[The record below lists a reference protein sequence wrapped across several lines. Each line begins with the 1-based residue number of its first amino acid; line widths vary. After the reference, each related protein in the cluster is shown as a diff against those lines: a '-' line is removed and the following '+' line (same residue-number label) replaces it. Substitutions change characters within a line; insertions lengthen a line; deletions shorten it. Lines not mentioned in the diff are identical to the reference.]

1 MGAQGY
7 QLRAS
12 KGKQAP
18 KKTRRAE
25 KKERR
30 PAWGQEDVTR
40 ETLPRASKAQ
50 AVCYNEYGMY
60 SDLDNALASDEH
72 DNASA
77 MSPQAEPEP
86 EPEPE
91 PASFMSSCFAPGLDV
106 PRAKGKKKKADQKR
120 IDSLERQALRRRKV
134 EAVEAIAHSQTLLLA
149 ELQALNRNIA
159 QQQRAGSSRT
169 SL

>member
-1 MGAQGY
+1 MGAQSY

-30 PAWGQEDVTR
+30 PAWGQEEVTR

-72 DNASA
+72 DNAPA
-77 MSPQAEPEP
+77 MSPEAEPEP
-86 EPEPE
+86 EPG
-91 PASFMSSCFAPGLDV
+91 SFMSPCFAPGLDV
-106 PRAKGKKKKADQKR
+106 PRVKGKKKKADQKR